1 MSCWIVL
8 LSEVSFDEDN
18 DDDEDNDGDD
28 DIFVLQMTLMSEMT
42 LMMIKSMQLM
52 VLMMI
57 EDEDDGGDDE
67 DEDGGGDDEE
77 EDDEDEDDEG
87 VLNVCRVD
95 RPALKAGSG
104 SRAPHSPPRL
114 TVTLVRRR
122 ISRIIS
128 RIIRRIIRR
137 ILRVVIILVVGGE
150 QRLWCLEARTSTSAI
165 NQFYSAFQKAGPT
178 QPSKHPSCVV
188 MLCFERASPSSATPL
203 SYPNPW
209 WGQPY
214 PSVCYFNHLG
224 TPPLPSILKYK
235 NCQY

>member
-122 ISRIIS
+122 ISRII
-128 RIIRRIIRR
+128 RRIRGR
-137 ILRVVIILVVGGE
+137 ILRVVIILVVGSK
-150 QRLWCLEARTSTSAI
+150 QRLWCSEVRMSTSAI

-203 SYPNPW
+203 SYPN
-209 WGQPY
+209 
-214 PSVCYFNHLG
+214 
-224 TPPLPSILKYK
+224 
-235 NCQY
+235 